1 MKKIIAALALALTLA
16 AGAVPASAAEAAAKP
31 ANPVDQFTGN
41 VWMQTSRDNKAAF
54 LFGIETAITVEYFVN
69 SKAAEKAAKEG
80 KAPSSTLSRFEK
92 GWMTAMKD
100 CSRDQMIEKIDAW
113 YAANPDKQDIPV
125 MNVIWFS
132 LIKPALAASK

>member
-16 AGAVPASAAEAAAKP
+16 VGSAPALAAQAAAKP
-31 ANPVDQFTGN
+31 TNPVDQFTGH
-41 VWMQTSRDNKAAF
+41 VWLQTSRDNKAAF
-54 LFGIETAITVEYFVN
+54 LFGVETAITVEYFVN
-69 SKAAEKAAKEG
+69 SKVAEKAAKEG
-80 KAPSSTLSRFEK
+80 KAPSSNLSRFEK
-92 GWMTAMKD
+92 GWMTAMKEY
-100 CSRDQMIEKIDAW
+100 SRDQIIEKIDAW